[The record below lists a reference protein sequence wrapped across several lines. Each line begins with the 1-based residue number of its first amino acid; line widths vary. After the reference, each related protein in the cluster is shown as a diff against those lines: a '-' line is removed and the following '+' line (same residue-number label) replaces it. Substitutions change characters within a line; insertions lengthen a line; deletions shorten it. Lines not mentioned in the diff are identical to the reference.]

1 MHMAATPPSCIASQ
15 SQSRTP
21 HSSSESVDSYDPE
34 YPALE
39 ARYYKPN
46 DSLASISLQLLL
58 DSHLDSLV
66 TALQPTTTTTTTTIS
81 LDTTLQPP
89 PPPEVAN
96 DYDALTF
103 DSLDGSSP
111 LSNSSKRSRQQFES
125 QSTSNHWNACSTS
138 TNPTTTT
145 TTSHLAQLVD
155 VEQIIPVSSNKR
167 HCTAVL
173 STSSASIA
181 SLADDIDTLSAQA
194 KPHRPPVIKPQLP
207 PIATPTTTATAAAAA
222 EATDIK
228 PKPRPK
234 SVAAFNTASATKTH
248 SSTPPSTKTHSSTPP
263 LTKTHSSTPPST
275 KTPPTS
281 THSAAKQLN
290 TSSAAFLAAAAKAA
304 AKAAASCNAV
314 SSVPKSLQAP
324 RRAAAATRSASTH
337 PVLERLRTKA
347 MQEATAARKL
357 SHQEQAQYH
366 VEYTNQLKASCSN
379 TPKRTVFVARVAGS
393 AVSAVTRNAMLDR
406 LIQLYSS
413 AASEASDIDAIHR
426 KV

>member
-1 MHMAATPPSCIASQ
+1 
-15 SQSRTP
+15 
-21 HSSSESVDSYDPE
+21 
-34 YPALE
+34 
-39 ARYYKPN
+39 
-46 DSLASISLQLLL
+46 
-58 DSHLDSLV
+58 
-66 TALQPTTTTTTTTIS
+66 
-81 LDTTLQPP
+81 
-89 PPPEVAN
+89 
-96 DYDALTF
+96 
-103 DSLDGSSP
+103 
-111 LSNSSKRSRQQFES
+111 
-125 QSTSNHWNACSTS
+125 
-138 TNPTTTT
+138 
-145 TTSHLAQLVD
+145 VD

-207 PIATPTTTATAAAAA
+207 PIATPTTTATAAAA

-248 SSTPPSTKTHSSTPP
+248 SSTPSSTKTHSSTPPSTKTHSSTPPLTKTHSSTPP

-314 SSVPKSLQAP
+314 SSVPKSLQ
-324 RRAAAATRSASTH
+324 AAAATRSASTH

>member
-275 KTPPTS
+275 KTPPTR